1 MDVNAPR
8 EEIKKSIDLDE
19 EIFALDDDSKSVKT
33 FTTSFTHV
41 DRHALGHTLDSCL
54 NQVFEFFIS
63 ECYNSDGELDWEKTK
78 NAFFEMMTVFDQ
90 VILPTHDTHH
100 VQFIMF
106 LLCSFKPTLTDYFL
120 TFLWKKVCN
129 PNVAPIFR
137 QSAVNYIAS
146 FVARANFVQLQYVQ

>member
-8 EEIKKSIDLDE
+8 EEIKKANEIDE
-19 EIFALDDDSKSVKT
+19 EIFALDDDNRSVKT
-33 FTTSFTHV
+33 FTTGFTKV
-41 DRHALGHTLDSCL
+41 DRHTLGYTLDICL
-54 NQVFEFFIS
+54 NQVFEYFYS
-63 ECYNSDGELDWEKTK
+63 ECYKVDGELDWDKTK
-78 NAFFEMMTVFDQ
+78 NAFFELMTIFDQ

-100 VQFIMF
+100 VQFVMF
-106 LLCSFKPTLTDYFL
+106 FICSFNSTLTDYFL

-146 FVARANFVQLQYVQ
+146 FVARAYVSLQ

>member
-8 EEIKKSIDLDE
+8 EEIKKANEMDE
-19 EIFALDDDSKSVKT
+19 EMFALDDDIKSVKT
-33 FTTSFTHV
+33 FTSGFTQV
-41 DRHALGHTLDSCL
+41 DRHALGHTLDTCL
-54 NQVFEFFIS
+54 NQIFEYFKS
-63 ECYNSDGELDWEKTK
+63 ECYKEDGELVWEKTK
-78 NAFFEMMTVFDQ
+78 NVFFEMMTVFDQ

-106 LLCSFKPTLTDYFL
+106 FICSFKSTLTDYFL

-146 FVARANFVQLQYVQ
+146 FVARANFVSLQ

>member
-8 EEIKKSIDLDE
+8 EEIKKATDLEE
-19 EIFALDDDSKSVKT
+19 EIFSFDDDTKSVKT
-33 FTTSFTHV
+33 CTTSFTQV
-41 DRHALGHTLDSCL
+41 DRHALGHTLDTCL
-54 NQVFEFFIS
+54 NQVFEYFTL
-63 ECYNSDGELDWEKTK
+63 ECYKGDGELDWEKTK
-78 NAFFEMMTVFDQ
+78 NVFFEMMTVFDQ

-106 LLCSFKPTLTDYFL
+106 FICSFKSTLTDYFL

-146 FVARANFVQLQYVQ
+146 FVARANFVPLQ